1 MSRATFFR
9 QSGWMMIASVAGG
22 AFMWAVHPVMV
33 QEVDRV
39 PLGSITDFLKRF
51 IQEPVSVPQ
60 YSLFATLLN
69 LIMWMSIP
77 SNGLQTVFAQ
87 QTAAAIDEDHERK
100 LRGTVRSVFSATTL
114 IWVLIAVVCFVFKE
128 RIVRDLKVSNPG
140 ALWLT
145 LMVGLPILWTPIFG
159 GLLQGRQNFLWLG
172 WISIMAGL
180 GRCVG
185 AFIIVRMFGGGV
197 TGAMAA
203 VLLASAAPIIFCL
216 WQTRADW
223 HGPFEVIQ
231 WGPWL
236 RRLVPLTIGL
246 GTTTVMMT
254 ADMVMVRS
262 LFPETESGFYAAA
275 ATLGRALVLFTV
287 PLAAVM
293 FPKIVRS
300 AALAERTDVL
310 GQALGATA
318 LMGAGAALFLTIFPK
333 VPLQIACAPS
343 FLVIAPLVRW
353 FGWCMLPLT
362 LANVL
367 VNNLLAR
374 ERFRIV
380 PWLVLLTIGYVVT
393 FWIVANRS
401 AGREFLGAFRNVVQV
416 LGCFSSLLLAV
427 AIYFTWRKQ

>member
-1 MSRATFFR
+1 
-9 QSGWMMIASVAGG
+9 
-22 AFMWAVHPVMV
+22 
-33 QEVDRV
+33 
-39 PLGSITDFLKRF
+39 
-51 IQEPVSVPQ
+51 
-60 YSLFATLLN
+60 
-69 LIMWMSIP
+69 
-77 SNGLQTVFAQ
+77 
-87 QTAAAIDEDHERK
+87 
-100 LRGTVRSVFSATTL
+100 
-114 IWVLIAVVCFVFKE
+114 IWVIIAVICFVLKE
-128 RIVRDLKVSNPG
+128 RIVRDLNVSNPA

-145 LMVGLPILWTPIFG
+145 LMVGLPILWTPIFSG
-159 GLLQGRQNFLWLG
+159 VLQGRQNFLWLG

-180 GRCVG
+180 GRCVA
-185 AFIIVRMFGGGV
+185 AFIIVRILGGGV

-203 VLLASAAPIIFCL
+203 VLLASVAPLIFCL
-216 WQTRADW
+216 WQTHNDW
-223 HGPFEVIQ
+223 RGAFEPIQ

-246 GTTTVMMT
+246 GTTTVMFT

-262 LFPETESGFYAAA
+262 FFPTESGFYAAA

-300 AALAERTDVL
+300 AALAEGTDVL
-310 GQALGATA
+310 AQALGATA
-318 LMGAGAALFLTIFPK
+318 LMGIGAALFFTIFPTL
-333 VPLQIACAPS
+333 PLR
-343 FLVIAPLVRW
+343 LVYESPYLVVAPLVRW

-380 PWLVLLTIGYVVT
+380 PWLVLLAVGYVVT

-401 AGREFLGAFRNVVQV
+401 VGGEFLGAFRNVVQV
-416 LGCFSSLLLAV
+416 LGCFSSLFLAV